1 MFPSI
6 LWSSW
11 EAETCQLSTR
21 PCLDAS
27 EQLGGRASPPQNLWS
42 LSNSPQ
48 ALLSH
53 PQGPQSQPLGR
64 GALLAAHQA
73 PCLSMWLC
81 PQQEASGES
90 SPGVGVGEQGR
101 EKDNSKSPCGAG
113 TKLLGLPLLVP
124 VSSPCVLPHHPA
136 RGNGFPLPHH
146 GQLLNKPFPWFCP
159 QGKRD

>member
-27 EQLGGRASPPQNLWS
+27 EQLGGRASPPQNLRS

-73 PCLSMWLC
+73 PSLPVWLC
-81 PQQEASGES
+81 PRQEASGES
-90 SPGVGVGEQGR
+90 SPGVGGGSGEGERQ
-101 EKDNSKSPCGAG
+101 
-113 TKLLGLPLLVP
+113 
-124 VSSPCVLPHHPA
+124 
-136 RGNGFPLPHH
+136 
-146 GQLLNKPFPWFCP
+146 
-159 QGKRD
+159 